1 MAEKATNP
9 KRLLVRP
16 SLWNLC
22 PARDFTFRSM
32 GLPEGSEMFFPGYE
46 AAMLTLEANSVI
58 GLRLIKIAHGG
69 VDAVHEVHLMVQEK
83 VDAAAEAMT
92 TLVGGGSVEA
102 VLAGYRRRV
111 AFNAQRLSPE
121 SAQ

>member
-1 MAEKATNP
+1 MI
-9 KRLLVRP
+9 
-16 SLWNLC
+16 
-22 PARDFTFRSM
+22 
-32 GLPEGSEMFFPGYE
+32 FPGYQ
-46 AAMLTLEANSVI
+46 ATMLALEANSVI

-69 VDAVHEVHLMVQEK
+69 VDAVHEVNLMVQEK

-92 TLVGGGSVEA
+92 TLLGGGSVET

-121 SAQ
+121 STH